1 MLIGMAAGLSAV
13 GNTDNIM
20 ERCALIDFDRYVE
33 QAKSYGEWPG
43 GHVDMSSGC
52 VEGLNYRLYRHA
64 AESEDAI
71 VIYHGGGVN
80 SAAGYDVLARQ
91 LAAEPTLAV
100 CLVDIRGH
108 GDSTGERGTVERPE
122 RIWRDVDV
130 ILAEMRRRFPLAC
143 RHLLGHSSG
152 AGMLLNYLTR
162 YPGEQQADS
171 LIMLAPEL
179 GPFSGMARDLAATA
193 RFAQVR
199 QLPFVANTLSGGR
212 WFGHVRAV
220 SLNFP
225 PAVLAAA
232 PDFVCQY
239 SVNMAN
245 ALTPRAPAR
254 QLAGCDYRP
263 CCWRQRR
270 MSCSMRKR
278 CSASSNSM
286 ATPKP
291 PLVGLKAARIYR
303 AYLMPIALSFNISRV
318 RPLPDPMRGRRA
330 RGLNVGAGRPLLAWR
345 FPLSSYIPAWR
356 LTAML
361 NK

>member
-52 VEGLNYRLYRHA
+52 VEGLSYRLYRHA
-64 AESEDAI
+64 AASEDAI
-71 VIYHGGGVN
+71 VVYHGGGVN

-130 ILAEMRRRFPLAC
+130 ILAEMRRRFPLAR

-162 YPGEQQADS
+162 YPGEQRADS

-199 QLPFVANTLSGGR
+199 QWPFVANALSGGR
-212 WFGHVRAV
+212 WFGQVRAV

-254 QLAGCDYRP
+254 QLAALRLPTLLLAAAQDELFNAQAM
-263 CCWRQRR
+263 QRFVEQHGNAQTAFGLLEGSTHL
-270 MSCSMRKR
+270 SCVFDAHR
-278 CSASSNSM
+278 
-286 ATPKP
+286 
-291 PLVGLKAARIYR
+291 LVLQH
-303 AYLMPIALSFNISRV
+303 ISRAAATGSDEG
-318 RPLPDPMRGRRA
+318 P
-330 RGLNVGAGRPLLAWR
+330 AGEGV
-345 FPLSSYIPAWR
+345 
-356 LTAML
+356 
-361 NK
+361 

>member
-1 MLIGMAAGLSAV
+1 MLIIVRAGNFAV
-13 GNTDNIM
+13 GNTDNVM

-33 QAKSYGEWPG
+33 QAKSYGEWSA
-43 GHVDMSSGC
+43 GHADMLSGRIN
-52 VEGLNYRLYRHA
+52 GLSYRLYRHT
-64 AESEDAI
+64 AESEDVI
-71 VIYHGGGVN
+71 VVYHGGGVN

-130 ILAEMRRRFPLAC
+130 ILAEMRRRFPLAR

-171 LIMLAPEL
+171 LILLAPEL

-199 QLPFVANTLSGGR
+199 QWPFVANALSGGR
-212 WFGHVRAV
+212 WFGHARAV

-245 ALTPRAPAR
+245 ALTPRAPAK
-254 QLAGCDYRP
+254 QLA
-263 CCWRQRR
+263 
-270 MSCSMRKR
+270 
-278 CSASSNSM
+278 
-286 ATPKP
+286 
-291 PLVGLKAARIYR
+291 
-303 AYLMPIALSFNISRV
+303 ALR
-318 RPLPDPMRGRRA
+318 LPT
-330 RGLNVGAGRPLLAWR
+330 LLLAAAQDELFSAQSLQR
-345 FPLSSYIPAWR
+345 FVERHGNVHVAFGLLEGSTHLSCVFDAHRFVLQHITRAFAIGSDEGLAGEG
-356 LTAML
+356 A
-361 NK
+361 

>member
-1 MLIGMAAGLSAV
+1 MAAGLSAV

-43 GHVDMSSGC
+43 AQVGTLSGC
-52 VEGLNYRLYRHA
+52 VEGLSYRLYRHA
-64 AESEDAI
+64 AESED
-71 VIYHGGGVN
+71 VMVVYHGGGVN

-130 ILAEMRRRFPLAC
+130 ILAEMRRRFPLAR

-171 LIMLAPEL
+171 LILLAPEL
-179 GPFSGMARDLAATA
+179 GPFSGIARDLAVTA

-199 QLPFVANTLSGGR
+199 QWPFVANALSGGR
-212 WFGHVRAV
+212 WFGQSRAV

-225 PAVLAAA
+225 RPYW
-232 PDFVCQY
+232 PP
-239 SVNMAN
+239 
-245 ALTPRAPAR
+245 PRFYLPI
-254 QLAGCDYRP
+254 
-263 CCWRQRR
+263 QR
-270 MSCSMRKR
+270 
-278 CSASSNSM
+278 
-286 ATPKP
+286 
-291 PLVGLKAARIYR
+291 
-303 AYLMPIALSFNISRV
+303 
-318 RPLPDPMRGRRA
+318 
-330 RGLNVGAGRPLLAWR
+330 
-345 FPLSSYIPAWR
+345 
-356 LTAML
+356 
-361 NK
+361 